1 MINEKIEDIQLRLT
15 TYFKSIP
22 PFNALNIS
30 PSNVADWLNM
40 LSVFSTELFTMEQ
53 LMNAFETEI
62 EAFTNQD
69 VAGTALWIQNK
80 LLQFQDGD
88 VVQVNPDFTVGYAT
102 IDTSKRIITAAA
114 VVPFNGVVNCKIA
127 TGSPLAPVSSIQLVE
142 VASYL
147 DALLPAGMR
156 VNLISIPA
164 DVIKIIASIYFNGQY
179 DVVIQANVIAA
190 LNSYLSLLPFNG
202 VVKISDIEKIIL
214 NVAGVTDVVFT
225 EISVTPNGG
234 LSIYLVQS
242 GTTIARNYQTYA
254 GYLINASAPNDFANT
269 LTFTVG

>member
-80 LLQFQDGD
+80 LFNFRMGTLFRLI
-88 VVQVNPDFTVGYAT
+88 PTLRW
-102 IDTSKRIITAAA
+102 DT
-114 VVPFNGVVNCKIA
+114 
-127 TGSPLAPVSSIQLVE
+127 QL
-142 VASYL
+142 
-147 DALLPAGMR
+147 
-156 VNLISIPA
+156 LIR
-164 DVIKIIASIYFNGQY
+164 
-179 DVVIQANVIAA
+179 
-190 LNSYLSLLPFNG
+190 LN
-202 VVKISDIEKIIL
+202 E
-214 NVAGVTDVVFT
+214 
-225 EISVTPNGG
+225 
-234 LSIYLVQS
+234 
-242 GTTIARNYQTYA
+242 
-254 GYLINASAPNDFANT
+254 
-269 LTFTVG
+269 